1 VFQLSTIGWA
11 IPCLLI
17 GPWLPFPRRYR
28 FLTAWGRF
36 NVRTLRWFCGLRYRV
51 LGRDNLPDGAAVILS
66 NHQSTWETLA
76 FQEIFP
82 PHVYVLKRELM
93 RIPFFGWTMSLI
105 GPIAIDR
112 GSGRRAMQQM
122 VTQGRE
128 RLAKGRWVLLFPE
141 GTRVA
146 PGEQRPFKQGGA
158 VLATETGYPVVPV
171 AHNAGHFWPR
181 KALVKRP
188 GEVTVSIGPA
198 IATAG
203 KTAAEVNA
211 EAQDWIRGEM
221 QRLAG

>member
-1 VFQLSTIGWA
+1 MFQLSTIVWA

-17 GPWLPFPRRYR
+17 GPWLPFPHRYR

-122 VTQGRE
+122 VTQGRD